1 MPFHALTFAD
11 SRESCLNLIKAA
23 GLRVQPA
30 SKSVRKAIEV
40 SMFDHI
46 LASNQLPHE
55 KTNNLHRRKPLF
67 SLHG

>member
-1 MPFHALTFAD
+1 MPFHALIFAD

-30 SKSVRKAIEV
+30 SKSVSETIAI

-46 LASNQLPHE
+46 IM
-55 KTNNLHRRKPLF
+55 KTCP
-67 SLHG
+67 